1 MPNFF
6 CSDVSV
12 RRVND
17 ALTGITRSCIL
28 PQGVPMIDPNDPTKV
43 IRNINN
49 RSVLHAHGKVLS
61 V

>member
-1 MPNFF
+1 MSNFF

-49 RSVLHAHGKVLS
+49 R
-61 V
+61 